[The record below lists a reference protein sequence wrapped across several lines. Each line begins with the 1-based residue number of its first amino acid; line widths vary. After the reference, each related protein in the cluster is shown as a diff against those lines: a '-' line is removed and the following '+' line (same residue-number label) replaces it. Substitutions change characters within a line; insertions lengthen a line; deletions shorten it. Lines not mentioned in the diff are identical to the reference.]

1 MTNLQCYCYGVKALD
16 NILKSKA
23 KLTSDTFFN
32 ELFYLWDIYS
42 EEMIEEVVRKAEMN
56 DELF

>member
-42 EEMIEEVVRKAEMN
+42 EEMIEEIVRNA
-56 DELF
+56 

>member
-1 MTNLQCYCYGVKALD
+1 MTNLQCYCYGVKAFD

-42 EEMIEEVVRKAEMN
+42 EEMIEEIVRNAEMN